1 MRIRVSHT
9 TRYDYSP
16 PAKSA
21 IQLLRLTPRSHEG
34 QHVCQWRIGVDAQ
47 SRLKAGEDAL
57 GNITHSFTLEGPIQS
72 FSVTVEGEVETQDT
86 AGIVRG
92 TVERFPPGLFLRT
105 TPLTEPDDA
114 ILALAGEVRETL
126 GRDPI
131 AGLHDLSG
139 KIHARMA
146 FDTGATTTAT
156 KAGTALA
163 LGHGVCQDFAHIFIS
178 AARFLGVP
186 ARYVSGYLLREDG
199 LVLQEAG
206 HAWAEAHVEGLGWV
220 GFDPAHAISPTEA
233 YVRLAAAL
241 DYHGAAPVLGSRYG
255 GGQES
260 LDVSVRVEHARRQI
274 QS

>member
-1 MRIRVSHT
+1 LRIRVSHT

-47 SRLKAGEDAL
+47 CRLKAGEDAL

-163 LGHGVCQDFAHIFIS
+163 LGRAAAAGRGVDLDEVAMR
-178 AARFLGVP
+178 AR
-186 ARYVSGYLLREDG
+186 DG
-199 LVLQEAG
+199 LTGPRRAGDIGFAVLRGGDVVGDHVVTFAG
-206 HAWAEAHVEGLGWV
+206 EGERIELAHRASSRRIYAV
-220 GFDPAHAISPTEA
+220 GA
-233 YVRLAAAL
+233 VRAAL
-241 DYHGAAPVLGSRYG
+241 WARTQPPGRYGMRDVLG
-255 GGQES
+255 
-260 LDVSVRVEHARRQI
+260 L
-274 QS
+274 

>member
-21 IQLLRLTPRSHEG
+21 IQLLRLTPRGHEG
-34 QHVCQWRIGVDAQ
+34 QHVRHWRIDVDAPC
-47 SRLKAGEDAL
+47 RLKAGEDAL
-57 GNITHSFTLEGPIQS
+57 GNITHAFTLEGPIQS
-72 FSVTVEGEVETQDT
+72 FSVTVDGEVETQDS
-86 AGIVRG
+86 AGVVRG

-105 TPLTEPDDA
+105 TTLTEPDDA
-114 ILALAGEVRETL
+114 ILALAGEVREAMR
-126 GRDPI
+126 RDPI
-131 AGLHDLSG
+131 VGLHDLSG
-139 KIHARMA
+139 MIHARMA
-146 FDTGATTTAT
+146 FDTEATTTAT
-156 KAGTALA
+156 KAGAALA

-178 AARFLGVP
+178 AARVLGVS
-186 ARYVSGYLLREDG
+186 ARYVSGYLLRHDG
-199 LVLQEAG
+199 LVVQEAG
-206 HAWAEAHVEGLGWV
+206 HAWAEAHVGGLGWV
-220 GFDPAHAISPTEA
+220 GFDPAHGLSPTDA

-241 DYHGAAPVLGSRYG
+241 DYHGAAPILGSRYG